1 VRVYAESSAVLAWL
15 LGDDPTGA
23 VVRVLAEAELVIASE
38 LTLLEC
44 ERVLHRAVALGELD
58 EATAAD
64 RRAHLAQMASHWHIL
79 TLGGDVLERARR
91 PFPGEPVSTLHGL
104 HLAAALVA
112 RAAVTDLALLSLD
125 EELRSAGA
133 RLGLPL
139 QPA

>member
-1 VRVYAESSAVLAWL
+1 MRVYAESCAVLAWL
-15 LGDDPTGA
+15 LGDDTTGA
-23 VVRVLAEAELVIASE
+23 VVRVLAEAEIVVASE

-44 ERVLHRAVALGELD
+44 ERVLHRAVVLGELD

-79 TLGGDVLERARR
+79 TLSGDVIDRARR
-91 PFPGEPVSTLHGL
+91 PFPGEAVSTLHGL
-104 HLAAALVA
+104 HLASALVA
-112 RAAVTDLALLSLD
+112 RAAVTDLALLSVD
-125 EELRSAGA
+125 DELRSAGA